1 MRYYESL
8 YIVNPNFEQSRLDK
22 AMKTVSEKISEY
34 GFKVIN
40 HFEWGKKR
48 LAYNINEHKYGS
60 YVLLHFETE
69 SIENLER
76 FERFMVLQKSILR
89 NQTVLLDKKPQ
100 AQSEKDSTNEE
111 DKKNTVKFEGK
122 AGMFL
127 MHHAKIIHFADP
139 NKSKTRSRRAFGF
152 VYHGVSAKHDKQ
164 KEKME
169 QEQLKAELKSKNKL

>member
-1 MRYYESL
+1 MKKIGFIGLGNMGKGMSINLSKKNLQIIGYDINKKTYDKLKNNNLLIADDLNHLMNESEIIITML
-8 YIVNPNFEQSRLDK
+8 PDGSAVK
-22 AMKTVSEKISEY
+22 KVWSEIL
-34 GFKVIN
+34 GFSKGVTD
-40 HFEWGKKR
+40 FG
-48 LAYNINEHKYGS
+48 
-60 YVLLHFETE
+60 T
-69 SIENLER
+69 
-76 FERFMVLQKSILR
+76 
-89 NQTVLLDKKPQ
+89 D
-100 AQSEKDSTNEE
+100 E
-111 DKKNTVKFEGK
+111 DKKYTVKFEGK